1 LPNRK
6 SCSEVA
12 GAHAA
17 ASGCPAG
24 RAGAKQ
30 RGWLRSEAGASL
42 VEVAVSL
49 AVYLSLLFTVIELSL
64 ALYAYN
70 FVSDA
75 AREATRYAVIRGE
88 NSCVPNPGFPSC
100 NLQPG
105 SIGSTTNPTDNP
117 VLQYIDS
124 LRYPGLDPNNLS
136 AAVTWWVANQNAS
149 GVTTWTTECTG
160 AVDVRGNACNAEG
173 NAVKVVVT
181 YTFPLSIPWLK
192 PTIGRVSSTS
202 QMVINF

>member
-1 LPNRK
+1 MRWRARVRRLARRANARK
-6 SCSEVA
+6 R
-12 GAHAA
+12 GAWWRWAQ
-17 ASGCPAG
+17 G
-24 RAGAKQ
+24 Q
-30 RGWLRSEAGASL
+30 DGASL

-49 AVYLSLLFTVIELSL
+49 AVYLSLLFSVIEISL

-75 AREATRYAVIRGE
+75 AREATRYAVIRGA
-88 NSCVPNPGFPSC
+88 NSCVPSPGFPNC

-105 SIGSTTNPTDNP
+105 SITSTTNPSANP
-117 VLQYIDS
+117 VLAYIDS

-136 AAVTWWVANQNAS
+136 TDVTWWVASQNAS
-149 GVTTWTTECTG
+149 GVTSWTVQCTG
-160 AVDVRGNACNAEG
+160 RVDVKGNACNAEG

-181 YTFPLSIPWLK
+181 YQFPLSVPWLR
-192 PTIGRVSSTS
+192 PTIAHVSSTS